1 MLGAILLFELQ
12 YKHYIMI
19 LQLISEK
26 TNLSFIS
33 CHIKQKWHKSTVRN
47 DFVTNKHPSSCN
59 KVKLTPIECYALH
72 HTGIVLALSQHRHHW
87 ASLSLHNV
95 RQQQNGGLALQ
106 IFTQSQSDFRPHL
119 FNAIFLLASPR
130 EGIKASLGP
139 VKASLRGLGEWLR
152 LSCASLCWRSLH
164 RVDAL
169 QMPVLFSSLNAGL
182 YRWACMLSY
191 QLGPEEGSLC
201 WLHHGLWVEKTQE
214 LTTHCEVA
222 KVNIKHCSQGTV

>member
-1 MLGAILLFELQ
+1 MNTSSQMSIHPVVTRSSWLLSNVMRFTIVE
-12 YKHYIMI
+12 
-19 LQLISEK
+19 
-26 TNLSFIS
+26 
-33 CHIKQKWHKSTVRN
+33 
-47 DFVTNKHPSSCN
+47 
-59 KVKLTPIECYALH
+59 
-72 HTGIVLALSQHRHHW
+72 TGIVLALSQHRQHW

-201 WLHHGLWVEKTQE
+201 WLHHGLWVEKSQE

-222 KVNIKHCSQGTV
+222 KVNIKHCTGHSVVKPSYWGKWSSLLSPTECYDHISRKSLWKDLLELFISCW